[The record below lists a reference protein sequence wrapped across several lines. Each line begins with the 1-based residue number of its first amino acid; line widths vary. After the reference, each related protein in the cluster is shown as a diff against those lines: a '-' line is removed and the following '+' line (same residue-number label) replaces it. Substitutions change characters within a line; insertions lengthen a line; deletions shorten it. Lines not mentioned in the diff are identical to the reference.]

1 MSKTNLP
8 PRGLVLAFPTLLLGA
23 CASSPAVKP
32 EPFEI
37 QVPTYVRLPNEL
49 TAQVPE
55 PILPANH
62 VTNEGLA
69 DWADQLK
76 AALREANRKLRAIE
90 GLQPGQ
96 P

>member
-1 MSKTNLP
+1 MNKTNPP

-37 QVPTYVRLPNEL
+37 RVPVYVPVHKEL
-49 TAQVPE
+49 TSAVPE
-55 PILPANH
+55 PMLPANH
-62 VTNEGLA
+62 VTNEDLA
-69 DWADQLK
+69 DWADRLK

-90 GLQPGQ
+90 GLQPAER
-96 P
+96 